1 MFGFLGKFPTL
12 GVHSFADCDW
22 EEIMR
27 IPEKKIIGVVLLIAV
42 LMISSHAPAQEQ
54 HQVDQTSGAKS
65 ALSTPAPNLSEII
78 PLAAELSGR
87 LSILENKVSGLLD
100 VHAFEKKYAGID
112 ENLKDPAGQLQR
124 MKESKQYRFNK
135 ILELRETIEQYNE
148 LLEKTSKPLSTEIR
162 RLSTLRNEWLTEKK
176 RWRDWQSSL
185 REEGAFD
192 QIESTFAKAKGAID
206 TALDLLFSQLVA
218 MLRVQ
223 EKAGNIQAKIKV
235 LEAEISTLIL
245 VKRRGII
252 IDASPLMFSS
262 RYFSQF
268 SIELWYAWQQS
279 LDEISWPDSRFF
291 ARQGWIVLLQGFLS
305 LIVIISIYRNRQ
317 ALYDSKR
324 RRFLAVRPF
333 SAGLFFC
340 TIVAVLF
347 FEYRG
352 VPDTWAFVN
361 AFIGG
366 ISFARIVGVLNEHSW
381 KRHFVYG
388 LTTVLI
394 VTKIMEVTS
403 IPLPLFRI
411 YIVLTAVV
419 GILFCIRWAGESQRL
434 KESNLYSWSLWLVS
448 FFLAFIIITEILGK
462 EGLAEYLFK
471 SLIGTMVTVL
481 AFMLL
486 MFMISG
492 ILEWLFRSSPL
503 RRAIALYQDTDA
515 IIRRVG
521 RFINVA
527 MWGLIVLPIILA
539 FWGVY
544 DDLQGAMKG
553 LLTFGFN
560 LGSQRISVGVV
571 IISTGILY
579 GSFLASWIVQKL
591 VIDEVLI
598 RRRVETGVRLSVGRL
613 FHYVLIFAGFLLALS
628 ILGFDVTKLTI
639 MLSALGVGIG
649 FGLQSVVNNFVSGLI
664 LLFERPV
671 RVGDYIEIGGD
682 WAEIKRIGLRSATV
696 QTFDQADLIIPNADL
711 VTNPVTNWTLSNRQI
726 RLKIPIG
733 VAYGSDIP
741 LVMETLMNCAKANS
755 RVAETPAP
763 QVLFLKFGESALEF
777 ELRVFAANADYM
789 MVVRSE
795 LHQEIDRSFREAKIE
810 IAFPQRDLHLRSM
823 DESVILQPQETA
835 K

>member
-1 MFGFLGKFPTL
+1 MRVFAKRILG
-12 GVHSFADCDW
+12 
-22 EEIMR
+22 I
-27 IPEKKIIGVVLLIAV
+27 VLPVAV

-54 HQVDQTSGAKS
+54 HQVDQTTSTKS
-65 ALSTPAPNLSEII
+65 TLSAPVPDLSEII

-87 LSILENKVSGLLD
+87 LSILENKVPGLLD
-100 VHAFEKKYAGID
+100 VHAFEKKYAGI
-112 ENLKDPAGQLQR
+112 EANLKNPAGQLQR
-124 MKESKQYRFNK
+124 MKDSKKYRFNK
-135 ILELRETIEQYNE
+135 ILELREAIERYDE
-148 LLEKTSKPLSTEIR
+148 LLEETSKPLGTEIR
-162 RLSTLRNEWLTEKK
+162 RLSAWRNEWLTEKK
-176 RWRDWQSSL
+176 RWQDWQYSL

-192 QIESTFAKAKGAID
+192 QIESTFAKAKGTID
-206 TALDLLFSQLVA
+206 TVLDLLFSQLVA

-223 EKAGNIQAKIKV
+223 EKAGKIQTKINV
-235 LEAEISTLIL
+235 LDAEISTLVL

-252 IDASPLMFSS
+252 IDASPPMFAY

-279 LDEISWPDSRFF
+279 LDEISWPGSRFF

-305 LIVIISIYRNRQ
+305 LIVIISIYRNRL
-317 ALYDSKR
+317 ALNDSER
-324 RRFLAVRPF
+324 WRFLAVRPF

-361 AFIGG
+361 AFVAG
-366 ISFARIVGVLNEHSW
+366 ISFARIIGVLNEHAW

-388 LTTVLI
+388 LTSVLI
-394 VTKIMEVTS
+394 VTKLMEVTI

-411 YIVLTAVV
+411 YIVLAAVV
-419 GILFCIRWAGESQRL
+419 GILFCLRWAGESQRL

-448 FFLAFIIITEILGK
+448 FFLAFIIITEIFGK
-462 EGLAEYLFK
+462 EGLAEFVFK
-471 SLIGTMVTVL
+471 SLIGTMATVL
-481 AFMLL
+481 AFMLF
-486 MFMISG
+486 MFMIRG

-515 IIRRVG
+515 IIHRVG

-571 IISTGILY
+571 IISAGILY

-671 RVGDYIEIGGD
+671 RVGDYIELGGD

-711 VTNPVTNWTLSNRQI
+711 VTNPVTNWTLSNRRI
-726 RLKIPIG
+726 RLKIPVG

-741 LVMETLMNCAKANS
+741 LVIKTLMTCAKANS

-763 QVLFLKFGESALEF
+763 QVLFLKFGDSALEF
-777 ELRVFAANADYM
+777 ELRVLATNADYM
-789 MVVRSE
+789 MVIRSE

-823 DESVILQPQETA
+823 DESVILQPPETT

>member
-1 MFGFLGKFPTL
+1 
-12 GVHSFADCDW
+12 
-22 EEIMR
+22 MR
-27 IPEKKIIGVVLLIAV
+27 VIAKGILRIVLPVAV
-42 LMISSHAPAQEQ
+42 LMISSHAPAHEQ
-54 HQVDQTSGAKS
+54 HQLDQTSSTKS
-65 ALSTPAPNLSEII
+65 TLSAPAPDLSEVI

-100 VHAFEKKYAGID
+100 VHAFEKKYAGI
-112 ENLKDPAGQLQR
+112 EVNLKNPAGQLQR
-124 MKESKQYRFNK
+124 MKDSKNYRLNK
-135 ILELRETIEQYNE
+135 LLDLRESIEQYNE
-148 LLEKTSKPLSTEIR
+148 LLEKISKPLSREIR
-162 RLSTLRNEWLTEKK
+162 QLVAWRNGWLTEKK
-176 RWRDWQSSL
+176 RWHDWQSSM
-185 REEGAFD
+185 REDGALDYFKA
-192 QIESTFAKAKGAID
+192 TFAKTNGTID
-206 TALDLLFSQLVA
+206 TALNLLLSQLEA
-218 MLRVQ
+218 MLWVQ
-223 EKAGNIQAKIKV
+223 EKAGNIQAKINA
-235 LEAEISTLIL
+235 LDAEISTLVL

-252 IDASPLMFSS
+252 IDASPPMLSP

-268 SIELWYAWQQS
+268 SNELWYALQDG

-305 LIVIISIYRNRQ
+305 LIVIIAIYRNRH
-317 ALYDSKR
+317 ALNDSKR
-324 RRFLAVRPF
+324 WRFLAVRPF

-340 TIVAVLF
+340 AIVAVLF

-352 VPDTWAFVN
+352 IPNTWAFVN
-361 AFIGG
+361 TFIVG
-366 ISFARIVGVLNEHSW
+366 ISFARIIGVLNEHSW
-381 KRHFVYG
+381 KKHFVYW
-388 LTTVLI
+388 LTTVLV
-394 VTKIMEVTS
+394 VTKLMEVTS
-403 IPLPLFRI
+403 LPLPLFRM

-419 GILFCIRWAGESQRL
+419 GILFCLRWAGESQRL
-434 KESNLYSWSLWLVS
+434 KESNLYSWSLWLGS
-448 FFLAFIIITEILGK
+448 FFFAFVIIAEILGK
-462 EGLAEYLFK
+462 EGLAEYLFV
-471 SLIGTMVTVL
+471 SLIRSIAIALV
-481 AFMLL
+481 FML
-486 MFMISG
+486 FMHMIRG
-492 ILEWLFRSSPL
+492 GLEWLFHSTPL
-503 RRAIALYQDTDA
+503 KRAKALYQDTDV

-521 RFINVA
+521 RFINAA

-560 LGSQRISVGVV
+560 LGSQWISVGIV
-571 IISTGILY
+571 IASAGILY
-579 GSFLASWIVQKL
+579 GSFLVSWIFQKL

-613 FHYVLIFAGFLLALS
+613 LHYVLIFAGFLLALS
-628 ILGFDVTKLTI
+628 ILGFDLTKLTI

-671 RVGDYIEIGGD
+671 RVGDYIELGEN

-696 QTFDQADLIIPNADL
+696 QTFDQADVIIPNADL
-711 VTNPVTNWTLSNRQI
+711 VTNQVTNWTLSNRQI
-726 RLKIPIG
+726 RLKIPVG

-741 LVMETLMNCAKANS
+741 LVMETLMTCAKANS
-755 RVAETPAP
+755 RIAETPAP

-777 ELRVFAANADYM
+777 ELRVFATNADYM

-823 DESVILQPQETA
+823 NESIILHPQETA